1 MHIRSSE
8 SSSGQHSTQRE
19 VSAVSK
25 EKQQLIAEVDEKK
38 RRMLREV
45 EVCIA
50 ANTIVL
56 NQYIRVCGVNSIY
69 CSSRLLN

>member
-8 SSSGQHSTQRE
+8 SSSGQQSTQRE
-19 VSAVSK
+19 FSAVSK
-25 EKQQLIAEVDEKK
+25 GKQQLIAEVDEKK

-50 ANTIVL
+50 ANTSTCE
-56 NQYIRVCGVNSIY
+56 CGVNSIY

>member
-1 MHIRSSE
+1 MISAHIISSE
-8 SSSGQHSTQRE
+8 SSSGQQSTRRE

-45 EVCIA
+45 EVCVA
-50 ANTIVL
+50 TYTNVL
-56 NQYIRVCGVNSIY
+56 TRTYECVEVN
-69 CSSRLLN
+69 LL